1 MKTAAAKTGS
11 WKPPT
16 VVGLSSSTAMVPATQ
31 SSGLKGIAQLIAKE
45 TVDTR
50 VAMLE
55 HLEKYA
61 DKPGW
66 NLAGT
71 EGQIVP

>member
-1 MKTAAAKTGS
+1 
-11 WKPPT
+11 
-16 VVGLSSSTAMVPATQ
+16 MVPDTQ
-31 SSGLKGIAQLIAKE
+31 SSGLKGIAQVLAKE
-45 TVDTR
+45 TVDAC